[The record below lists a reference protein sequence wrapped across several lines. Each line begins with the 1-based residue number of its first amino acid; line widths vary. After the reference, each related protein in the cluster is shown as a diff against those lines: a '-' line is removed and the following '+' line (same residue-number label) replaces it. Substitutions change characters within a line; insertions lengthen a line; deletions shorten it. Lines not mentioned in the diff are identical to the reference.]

1 MTTIF
6 TLSVII
12 FLMLGSFTL
21 FVAPHISEKLQTA
34 MVYPSVI
41 SGIIVLIILF
51 VLPAIIH

>member
-12 FLMLGSFTL
+12 FLMLGVFTL
-21 FVAPHISEKLQTA
+21 FVAPHISEKLQIV